1 MENGKRTEIFY
12 TFDGVLM
19 ISKKDYQIMEENDI
33 SISKRIKHWRKEK
46 GLTQDALSKLADIP
60 YTTLAK
66 IESDV
71 VKHPSIK
78 TIIKIAKGLGI
89 TIDELINE

>member
-1 MENGKRTEIFY
+1 
-12 TFDGVLM
+12 
-19 ISKKDYQIMEENDI
+19 MEENSV
-33 SISKRIKHWRKEK
+33 SISERIKYWRNEK

-71 VKHPSIK
+71 VKRPSIQ
-78 TIIKIAKGLGI
+78 TIMKIAKGLGV

>member
-1 MENGKRTEIFY
+1 
-12 TFDGVLM
+12 
-19 ISKKDYQIMEENDI
+19 MEENSV
-33 SISKRIKHWRKEK
+33 SISERIKYWRKEK

-71 VKHPSIK
+71 VKRPSIQ
-78 TIIKIAKGLGI
+78 TIMKIAKGLGV

>member
-1 MENGKRTEIFY
+1 
-12 TFDGVLM
+12 
-19 ISKKDYQIMEENDI
+19 MEEKNI
-33 SISKRIKHWRKEK
+33 SISTRIKFWRKEK

-71 VKHPSIK
+71 VKSPSIQ
-78 TIIKIAKGLGI
+78 TIMKIAKGLGV
-89 TIDELINE
+89 TIDELINK